1 VQWNGTALTT
11 TFVSN
16 TQLQAAI
23 TAADI
28 AAIGTGKV
36 TVANPVANGGDSAV
50 STFFVG
56 ATGGANFAEIAVNQA
71 TKDIVY
77 DAVNHKLYLSVT
89 GTAATNPNTISVL
102 DPATATITSA
112 TPAGSNPDALAISD
126 DTQFLYTGLDGANKV
141 QRFVLPGVTTD
152 ISYPLGTAP
161 FGGGPYYALD
171 LQVAPG
177 LPHTTAVSLAVSGS
191 SPAAQGGITIF
202 DDATARPTTA
212 KGFGPG
218 GGGAV
223 LYDSLQWG
231 SDATALFAA
240 NYESTGFDFYT
251 LSVNASGVTLVKDY
265 PSTFTSFINAIH
277 FDAGTK
283 LIYSNDGKVV
293 DPATGSL
300 VGTFGVA
307 GPMVPD
313 SALNMAFFITG
324 VGPSTTI
331 HSFNLTTQALIGSIT
346 ISGATGNPQKLIRWG
361 QNGLAFITN
370 GGQVFLIGGN
380 FVH

>member
-1 VQWNGTALTT
+1 
-11 TFVSN
+11 
-16 TQLQAAI
+16 
-23 TAADI
+23 
-28 AAIGTGKV
+28 
-36 TVANPVANGGDSAV
+36 
-50 STFFVG
+50 
-56 ATGGANFAEIAVNQA
+56 
-71 TKDIVY
+71 
-77 DAVNHKLYLSVT
+77 
-89 GTAATNPNTISVL
+89 
-102 DPATATITSA
+102 
-112 TPAGSNPDALAISD
+112 
-126 DTQFLYTGLDGANKV
+126 
-141 QRFVLPGVTTD
+141 
-152 ISYPLGTAP
+152 
-161 FGGGPYYALD
+161 
-171 LQVAPG
+171 
-177 LPHTTAVSLAVSGS
+177 
-191 SPAAQGGITIF
+191 
-202 DDATARPTTA
+202 
-212 KGFGPG
+212 
-218 GGGAV
+218 

-313 SALNMAFFITG
+313 STLNMAFFITG

-346 ISGATGNPQKLIRWG
+346 ISSATGKPQKLIRWG
-361 QNGLAFITN
+361 QNGLAFITD